1 VSVHNPVRPAWMC
14 GGCGDPWPCATRR
27 QQLLAEYDGAAVSL
41 SLYMTALFVDA
52 VRDQPHLPAGELF
65 ARFLGWLRPPR

>member
-1 VSVHNPVRPAWMC
+1 
-14 GGCGDPWPCATRR
+14 
-27 QQLLAEYDGAAVSL
+27 
-41 SLYMTALFVDA
+41 